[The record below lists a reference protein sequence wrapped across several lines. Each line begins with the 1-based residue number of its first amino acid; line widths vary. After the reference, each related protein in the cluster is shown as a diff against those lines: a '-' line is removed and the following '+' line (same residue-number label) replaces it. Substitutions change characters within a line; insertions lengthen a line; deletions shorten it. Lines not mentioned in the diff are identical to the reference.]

1 MITSLRNSRIAE
13 VRRLRRA
20 RERRATGLTTIEG
33 PFLLEEAI
41 AGGVRIHDV
50 FASPDDAVAAELG
63 SRAGIETTQVAPD
76 VLKSMA
82 SSVSPRGPI
91 AVISV
96 PTAPQPLCIDT
107 IVLWKLGDPGN
118 AGTIIRTAAALGF
131 QVIATEGTVDLWAP
145 KVLRAAVGGHFR
157 AAPVERFAADP
168 QELMELGLRPILAV
182 ADAEL
187 QAEDAVK
194 GNEPIAIIV
203 GNEAHGVPGGL
214 AAAAG
219 VESVSLAMPGGTE
232 SLNAAVAASI
242 LMYLRISG

>member
-1 MITSLRNSRIAE
+1 
-13 VRRLRRA
+13 
-20 RERRATGLTTIEG
+20 LTTVEG
-33 PFLLEEAI
+33 PFLLGEAI
-41 AGGVRIHDV
+41 AGGVSFHDV
-50 FASPDDAVAAELG
+50 FALPDDAAAVQLG
-63 SRAGIETTQVAPD
+63 SRAGIEITQVAPD

-96 PTAPQPLCIDT
+96 PEAPQPRRIDT

-157 AAPVERFAADP
+157 AAPVERFVADP
-168 QELMELGLRPILAV
+168 QELIELGLRPILAV

-194 GNEPIAIIV
+194 GQEPIAIIV
-203 GNEAHGVPGGL
+203 GNEAHGAPDGL
-214 AAAAG
+214 NALPG
-219 VESVSLAMPGGTE
+219 VESMSLAMPGGME

-242 LMYLRISG
+242 LMYLRISC